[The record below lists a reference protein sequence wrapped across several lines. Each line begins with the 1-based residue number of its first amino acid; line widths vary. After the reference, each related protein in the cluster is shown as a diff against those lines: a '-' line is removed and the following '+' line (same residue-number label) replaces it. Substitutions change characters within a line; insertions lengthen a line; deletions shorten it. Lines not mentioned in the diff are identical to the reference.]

1 MGMGRVRQR
10 QPRIKNEKHLAFIRT
25 LPCLICG
32 SPGCD
37 AAHIRFACE
46 KAGKRAVGIGEKP
59 DDRWTVPL
67 CRHHH
72 TQQHS
77 KNEKIFWDEKGI
89 DPIYKALILWSL
101 SGDHETAEKALLS
114 AVIY

>member
-1 MGMGRVRQR
+1 MLRR
-10 QPRIKNEKHLAFIRT
+10 PRIKDEKHLQFIRQ

-32 SPGCD
+32 STGVD

-46 KAGKRAVGIGEKP
+46 AAGKRAVGVGEKP

-77 KNEKIFWDEKGI
+77 GNEREFWEKHGI
-89 DPIYKALILWSL
+89 DPVYKALILWSL
-101 SGDHETAEKALLS
+101 SGDLETAERALLA